1 MLYRDGPRLPVPMR
15 STRIQGVIEMTGRKA
30 VIGLSL
36 LCALAASAVTAP
48 NAMAFRTTTA
58 YTCKPVEKPTE
69 QTKGFEDEHCTKP
82 ATGTSVTF
90 THEMIPAEK
99 PTKLKVTNNETL
111 EKYRPAKLT
120 SKIEGTE
127 FEIEASTFQSCNA
140 GKEITDIA
148 NFNEVPEKEHAYAQ
162 GFFCGEFTG
171 ITVKKPANCE
181 VVKKA
186 VILNTDSIFQTI
198 VVPAGEGETM
208 FVYFVPPKGKPFTTF
223 EFGGEKCTLKGKQA
237 VVEGS
242 LAANVQTEGETALL
256 GATLTFD
263 PFDGISVLKVG
274 GEPAAFEGTFT
285 PRMLAETGVPDNPI
299 VLTTEVRA

>member
-1 MLYRDGPRLPVPMR
+1 M
-15 STRIQGVIEMTGRKA
+15 SGRKT

-36 LCALAASAVTAP
+36 LCALVASATVAP
-48 NAMAFRTTTA
+48 SAMAFRTTTA

-90 THEMIPAEK
+90 THEVIPPEK
-99 PTKLKVTNNETL
+99 LTQLKVTNNETL
-111 EKYRPAKLT
+111 EKSRPAKLRWHT
-120 SKIEGTE
+120 AGAEV
-127 FEIEASTFQSCNA
+127 EIEATSFQSCTK
-140 GKEITDIA
+140 GTEIA
-148 NFNEVPEKEHAYAQ
+148 NFNEIPEKEHAFAA

-171 ITVKKPANCE
+171 VTVKKPAKCE
-181 VVKKA
+181 VAKSA
-186 VILNTDSIFQTI
+186 VTLNANSFFRTI

-208 FVYFVPPKGKPFTTF
+208 YVFFIPPTGKPFATF
-223 EFGGEKCTLKGKQA
+223 EFSGEKCALKGRK
-237 VVEGS
+237 VNVEGTI
-242 LAANVQTEGETALL
+242 AANVQTEGETALL

-263 PFDGISVLKVG
+263 PFDGISLLEAG
-274 GEPAAFEGTFT
+274 GEPASFEGTFT